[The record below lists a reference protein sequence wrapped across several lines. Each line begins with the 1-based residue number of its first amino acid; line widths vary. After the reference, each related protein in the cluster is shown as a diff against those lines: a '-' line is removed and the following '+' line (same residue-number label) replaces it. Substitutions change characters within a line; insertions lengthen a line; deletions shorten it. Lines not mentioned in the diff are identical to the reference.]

1 MEKDKN
7 GAFGW
12 LLSQSG
18 ERKREFVLSVILA
31 ALITVPLGAVC
42 YALMM
47 FGYEENYKRTVNATK
62 ALNAVTTEYM
72 RNRGGGKAVRL
83 TSKTDISNRW

>member
-12 LLSQSG
+12 LLSQSVG
-18 ERKREFVLSVILA
+18 RKREFVLSVILA

-47 FGYEENYKRTVNATK
+47 FGYEENY
-62 ALNAVTTEYM
+62 
-72 RNRGGGKAVRL
+72 
-83 TSKTDISNRW
+83 

>member
-12 LLSQSG
+12 LLSRSG

-47 FGYEENYKRTVNATK
+47 FGYEGNYKRTVNATK
-62 ALNAVTTEYM
+62 ALNAVTTEYI
-72 RNRGGGKAVRL
+72 RLGKQSA
-83 TSKTDISNRW
+83 TDSEIEEAAKRCG